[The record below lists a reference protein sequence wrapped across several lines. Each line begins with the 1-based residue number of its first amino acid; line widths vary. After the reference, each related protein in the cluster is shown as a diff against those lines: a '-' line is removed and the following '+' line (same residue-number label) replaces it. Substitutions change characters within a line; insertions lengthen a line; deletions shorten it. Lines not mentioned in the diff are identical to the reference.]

1 MVRVRAVPRDGD
13 HNNIVRRGLLYGR
26 GEGVPKNP
34 DRARQLLQQACGGGE
49 AYACAML
56 KR

>member
-1 MVRVRAVPRDGD
+1 MRLAVWAIMMTYAIHESQRM
-13 HNNIVRRGLLYGR
+13 LYGR